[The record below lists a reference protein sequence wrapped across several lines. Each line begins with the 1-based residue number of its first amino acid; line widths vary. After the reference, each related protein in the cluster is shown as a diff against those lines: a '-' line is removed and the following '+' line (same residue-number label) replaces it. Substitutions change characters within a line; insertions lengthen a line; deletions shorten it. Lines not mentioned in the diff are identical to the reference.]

1 MKVFTIKDL
10 TVRNRK
16 ACYPIISEEIETL
29 LFNLLYLYE
38 ELFDMTVD
46 KNGDEMKA
54 EQEKCTQQE
63 GEIKEF
69 LSNLEDRYY
78 ELEAEEVSIDEA
90 SVPAMDKRMEALE
103 QAMKEQLEDSKRREE
118 EEKRARQEK
127 ERITEEI
134 IEAKL
139 HAKLN
144 GLKTE
149 AEFISSLATKVP
161 LSTWKDV
168 EDPKVKQSMGE
179 LKDCQDKVD
188 KLKYPDLI
196 AQTAEADITLDNIA
210 G

>member
-1 MKVFTIKDL
+1 M
-10 TVRNRK
+10 
-16 ACYPIISEEIETL
+16 A
-29 LFNLLYLYE
+29 
-38 ELFDMTVD
+38 
-46 KNGDEMKA
+46 
-54 EQEKCTQQE
+54 
-63 GEIKEF
+63 
-69 LSNLEDRYY
+69 
-78 ELEAEEVSIDEA
+78 
-90 SVPAMDKRMEALE
+90 ALE

-127 ERITEEI
+127 ERITGEI
-134 IEAKL
+134 TEAKL

-196 AQTAEADITLDNIA
+196 VQMAEADITPDNIPGWNDTGLA
-210 G
+210 ANQVTNPVQEVSNKLDLKMLNENCIPMRLL